1 MAQASAASVPAYLL
15 PGVQVIQPPNLE
27 GDATLATEILPGP
40 PSITSIRQP
49 KKIDARK
56 PHTIPLSYLPLSD
69 PGTTYTGLAGGIMP
83 LQDTGSRRK
92 RARVDRG
99 YVSPLFVVLSVV
111 VDRLIHSAV
120 SLPPFISN
128 FLGALLY
135 FIYVAHLTSHFA
147 HAM

>member
-40 PSITSIRQP
+40 PSIASIRQP

-56 PHTIPLSYLPLSD
+56 PHTLPLSYLPLSD
-69 PGTTYTGLAGGIMP
+69 PGTTYTGLAGGVMP
-83 LQDTGSRRK
+83 LQDSGSRRK

-99 YVSPLFVVLSVV
+99 YVFFNSVVLSAV
-111 VDRLIHSAV
+111 VDRWV
-120 SLPPFISN
+120 
-128 FLGALLY
+128 
-135 FIYVAHLTSHFA
+135 
-147 HAM
+147 